1 MAQREPKV
9 SVTIPCSFLGDFA
22 KHSASFL
29 PRRKIASAIAPR
41 RWNSFAAGMDGR
53 WTSHFENRPDYL
65 LQNGILEIACLPLDT
80 DLENA
85 A

>member
-1 MAQREPKV
+1 M
-9 SVTIPCSFLGDFA
+9 
-22 KHSASFL
+22 
-29 PRRKIASAIAPR
+29 